1 MFAPPGRRSTV
12 THGQPLVPAKAGID
26 TSRQHI
32 RRTSGLTRPG
42 GPYGVRV
49 RTPAL
54 RTAALPRR
62 ALALAAA
69 ALAHA
74 LLAAWLVLQLAPPEI
89 AEPPAMQVT
98 LLNLPPRDRPPP
110 PKTSAQPPR
119 ASAATPPASARAAR
133 APSAAPTAAAPAA
146 DWRVRPAEPQ
156 ETQTARATLRA
167 RLGCRTADLLALTKA
182 ERAACDEALAKD
194 AQNAPAY
201 AVVSP
206 KLKKVFDRTFECP
219 KGDVWCEYRTG
230 KAPYPG
236 LLTPMRKK
244 RDPAWD

>member
-1 MFAPPGRRSTV
+1 MP
-12 THGQPLVPAKAGID
+12 
-26 TSRQHI
+26 
-32 RRTSGLTRPG
+32 
-42 GPYGVRV
+42 
-49 RTPAL
+49 
-54 RTAALPRR
+54 TAALPRR
-62 ALALAAA
+62 AAALAAA

-74 LLAAWLVLQLAPPEI
+74 LLAAWLVLQLTPPEV

-98 LLNLPPRDRPPP
+98 LLTLPPRDRLQPPP
-110 PKTSAQPPR
+110 PAAPSPP
-119 ASAATPPASARAAR
+119 ASASTPPASAPVARPAA
-133 APSAAPTAAAPAA
+133 AASTVAPAA

-182 ERAACDEALAKD
+182 ERAACDEALAKG

-236 LLTPMRKK
+236 LFTPMRKK